1 MSVKAEQEFS
11 TAMFGSQT
19 VWLCPD
25 FPAVEAADNHAVL
38 YEIPGNGATW
48 PYKPTVGDDKWD
60 SDHVKMPCSDHNLYN
75 IGDEAANVGKKWDLI
90 VEALS
95 KPMRNS
101 QGILEAV
108 LTYQPGFKGIWTF
121 TALHTFFNEYWDV
134 SESKKFFEE
143 TLPEVRKLALALP
156 ELIQSPIPMLK
167 REQNKSVSFTQ
178 LQLASLLANAFF
190 CTFPERNNKTRKSEY
205 KTYPPANFNLLYD
218 GGGSK
223 VMEKLKCICHYFTR
237 VCKEQPKGVVTFS
250 RRHIPVVE
258 CPDWSNSS
266 LSISKVPFF
275 VDAETFIEDAQ
286 GCIQVDFASKYIGV
300 GVLHRGAVQEE
311 IRFVSNPEL
320 IVSMLFTEVMGPT
333 ETVMIKGSERFST
346 HSGYDMTF
354 KWAGDYRDE
363 TPRDPSN
370 RRRCAIL
377 VMDARWFPQP
387 YEQYSKRM
395 FDRELNKAYVGF
407 SFYSSKEG
415 INYPGVATGNWGCG
429 ASGGHARLKSL
440 LQLMACVEAS
450 RPMCYYTFG
459 DNELKGDIL
468 KVYSSLLDHNVTVGD
483 LYKYLLE
490 FCESEAL
497 IADFYGYLEEIM
509 SKR

>member
-1 MSVKAEQEFS
+1 MSVKTEQEFS

-101 QGILEAV
+101 QDILEAV
-108 LTYQPGFKGIWTF
+108 LTYQPDFKGIWTF

-237 VCKEQPKGVVTFS
+237 VCKEQQKGVVTFS

-333 ETVMIKGSERFST
+333 ETVMIK
-346 HSGYDMTF
+346 
-354 KWAGDYRDE
+354 
-363 TPRDPSN
+363 
-370 RRRCAIL
+370 
-377 VMDARWFPQP
+377 
-387 YEQYSKRM
+387 
-395 FDRELNKAYVGF
+395 
-407 SFYSSKEG
+407 G